1 MKTPLCALILLFA
14 CTGAAETL
22 WPGDG
27 TVGLVAGNCATV
39 ETRGG
44 LALVHVGACKA
55 TLWPGAYF
63 AFPAPRDLSR
73 AGAVK
78 VTFTNCTDRALR
90 LAVKVKGETVQ
101 GRLPE
106 GGFTVPPH
114 AERTKELRLFAES
127 WVFDRDPKLLGL
139 KRNPHVGAGSSY
151 SLEKVKSI
159 AVYLPAG
166 TSDVDFGVTRVEV
179 VTGDGSEG
187 NALRVLKADGFS
199 PWVDE
204 FGQANFADWP
214 DKVHSRAEFRAR
226 ADAEAAEL
234 AAKPCGIPGADR
246 FGGWAA
252 GPQLQATGYFRTEK
266 VGGRW
271 WLVDPEGRLFFAHGV
286 NCGWELASTGIS
298 GREAYF
304 EKLPPRAGD
313 TKQFWTYHRKPV
325 FRNYYGDPE
334 HAPFWSFSFSAHN
347 AWLKFG
353 DDWRRRNAENTARRM
368 RSWGINVTTG
378 TGADLMKC
386 PDRVPYVVSIGPRGR
401 PIEGAN
407 GYWGKLGDPF
417 DPAFEADCLRQVRA
431 RAAAGTNAWCLG
443 WTSNNEQSWG
453 PDGAALARGVL
464 ASPDGQPAK
473 AALLKLLA
481 QKGRTPATATT
492 EDLRLLGEAV
502 ADKYYSTVRAAIK
515 SVAPN
520 HLYLGDRNDKRN
532 PEVFRAA
539 SRHLDVVTVNVY
551 DHRPGGSLPAGSV
564 DKPLMVTE
572 FHFGCYDTGYF
583 YASLIPVKDQKT
595 RAACYRDYLFAAVDN
610 PNYVGAHWFCWRD
623 CPITGQLGEGANA
636 QCGLVSTTDVPYTE
650 LVGAIRDVSASM
662 YPRRAAAA
670 VR

>member
-1 MKTPLCALILLFA
+1 MKNLLLALVSSAACAA
-14 CTGAAETL
+14 CAETL
-22 WPGDG
+22 WPGGAVRLRD
-27 TVGLVAGNCATV
+27 GNCARTEV
-39 ETRGG
+39 RDGV
-44 LALVHVGACKA
+44 AFVHVGDCPS

-63 AFPAPRDLSR
+63 EFPVPGDLSR
-73 AGAVK
+73 SGAVK
-78 VTFTNCTDRALR
+78 VAFTNCSDRPLR
-90 LAVKVKGETVQ
+90 LSVKVKGETVQ

-106 GGFTVPPH
+106 GGFMVPAH
-114 AERTKELRLFAES
+114 AARTKELRLFAES

-151 SLEKVKSI
+151 SLEKVRSI

-166 TSDVDFGVTRVEV
+166 TSGVTFGVSRVEV
-179 VTGDGSEG
+179 EPGDGGQG
-187 NALRVLKADGFS
+187 NGLHVLKADAFS

-204 FGQANFADWP
+204 FGQANFAEWP
-214 DKVHSRAEFRAR
+214 DKVHSREEFLAR
-226 ADAEAAEL
+226 ADAEAKEL

-246 FGGWAA
+246 FGGWAD
-252 GPQLQATGYFRTEK
+252 GPQLKATGFFRTEK
-266 VGGRW
+266 VDGRW
-271 WLVDPEGRLFFAHGV
+271 WLVDPDGRLFFAHGV
-286 NCGWELASTGIS
+286 NCGWELAATGIS

-304 EKLPPRAGD
+304 EKLPPREGA
-313 TKQFWTYHRKPV
+313 TKQFWTYHAKPV
-325 FRNYYGDPE
+325 FRNYYGDPKN
-334 HAPFWSFSFSAHN
+334 APFWSFSFSAHN

-353 DDWRRRNAENTARRM
+353 DDWRMKNAENTARRM

-378 TGADLMKC
+378 TGRDLLAC
-386 PDRVPYVVSIGPRGR
+386 SNHVPYVVSIGPRGR

-431 RAAAGTNAWCLG
+431 RAAHATNAWCLG

-453 PDGAALARGVL
+453 SDGAALARGVL
-464 ASPDGQPAK
+464 ASPDDQPAK
-473 AALLKLLA
+473 VALLKMLA
-481 QKGRTPATATT
+481 EKGRTPATATA

-502 ADKYYSTVRAAIK
+502 ADKYYSTVRAAIR

-520 HLYLGDRNDKRN
+520 HLYLGDRNDKQN

-551 DHRPGGSLPAGSV
+551 DHRPAVALPPGSA

-583 YASLIPVKDQKT
+583 YASLIPVKDQT
-595 RAACYRDYLFAAVDN
+595 ARAACYRDYLFAAVDN

-650 LVGAIRDVSASM
+650 LVGAIRDVSATM
-662 YPRRAAAA
+662 YPRRAATA
-670 VR
+670 VK

>member
-1 MKTPLCALILLFA
+1 MKTLSLALGTFIVCAA
-14 CTGAAETL
+14 CAENI
-22 WPGDG
+22 WPGGAVRLRDG
-27 TVGLVAGNCATV
+27 HCARTEVRDGVAF
-39 ETRGG
+39 
-44 LALVHVGACKA
+44 VHIGTCSP

-63 AFPAPRDLSR
+63 EFPSPCDLSR
-73 AGAVK
+73 AGAVN
-78 VTFTNCTDRALR
+78 VTFTNCTERPLR
-90 LAVKVKGETVQ
+90 LGVKVKGETVQ

-106 GGFTVPPH
+106 GGFTVPAH
-114 AERTKELRLFAES
+114 AARTKKLPLFAET

-139 KRNPHVGAGSSY
+139 KRNPYVGAGSSY

-166 TSDVDFGVTRVEV
+166 TGNADFGVSRVEV
-179 VTGDGSEG
+179 EPGNGSQG
-187 NALRVLKADGFS
+187 NALRELKADGFT

-204 FGQANFADWP
+204 FGQANFAEWP
-214 DKVHSRAEFRAR
+214 DKVHSRTEFLAR
-226 ADAEAAEL
+226 AEAEAREL

-252 GPQLQATGYFRTEK
+252 GPRLKATGYFRTEK
-266 VGGRW
+266 TDGRW
-271 WLVDPEGRLFFAHGV
+271 WLVDPEGHLFFAHGV
-286 NCGWELASTGIS
+286 NCGWELASTGVS
-298 GREAYF
+298 GREDYF
-304 EKLPPRAGD
+304 EKLPPREGV

-325 FRNYYGDPE
+325 FRNYYGDPA
-334 HAPFWSFSFSAHN
+334 HAPFWSFSFSAYDI
-347 AWLKFG
+347 WLKFG
-353 DDWRRRNAENTARRM
+353 DDWRRKNAENTARRM

-378 TGADLMKC
+378 TGGDLLKC
-386 PDRVPYVVSIGPRGR
+386 PDRVPYVVGIGPKSR
-401 PIEGAN
+401 PIAGAD

-417 DPAFEADCLRQVRA
+417 APEFEADCLRQVRL
-431 RAAAGTNAWCLG
+431 RAAFGTNAWCLG

-453 PDGAALARGVL
+453 ADGVALARGVL
-464 ASPDGQPAK
+464 ASPDDQPAK
-473 AALLKLLA
+473 IALLKILA
-481 QKGRTPATATT
+481 EKGRTPATATV

-520 HLYLGDRNDKRN
+520 HLYLGDRNDKQN

-551 DHRPGGSLPAGSV
+551 DHRPAVALPAGSE

-583 YASLIPVKDQKT
+583 YASLIPVKDQAT

-636 QCGLVSTTDVPYTE
+636 QCGLVSTTDIPYTE

-662 YPRRAAAA
+662 YPRRASAP